1 MKESHLSELVKI
13 SISYVKELKKS
24 LNNSG
29 AFTVTNSHILSQTSN
44 LTGPTAPNS
53 SYSLSSIANTSTGTF
68 SSALTSNAKPYMK
81 RSLTINQNANSLSR
95 AFNAENVRGK
105 STRNKPPFSASMS
118 IEASTKD
125 PTWEVTASSANRHR
139 SNTLNNC
146 DRIDLESTDTKKKKS
161 SSLSS
166 SSTINWFNSLNIIR
180 LTRALNK
187 TENPKI
193 RTPIS
198 DTSAGSMALN
208 QNTDVH
214 TDVRRSLT
222 PELERRLTRDDSTSE
237 SSDVHR
243 QEFDSQLMADDLTSS
258 EHLSNANTADL
269 LTSNQSI
276 LHNTKGYLVKFKHGM
291 YELPDLIKK
300 DSFKYLRLTLST
312 LILAFSLLFFLLTF
326 FQGEDLYENLFSL
339 IKNYVFVSNSP
350 NDDRNA

>member
-1 MKESHLSELVKI
+1 
-13 SISYVKELKKS
+13 
-24 LNNSG
+24 
-29 AFTVTNSHILSQTSN
+29 
-44 LTGPTAPNS
+44 
-53 SYSLSSIANTSTGTF
+53 
-68 SSALTSNAKPYMK
+68 
-81 RSLTINQNANSLSR
+81 
-95 AFNAENVRGK
+95 
-105 STRNKPPFSASMS
+105 
-118 IEASTKD
+118 
-125 PTWEVTASSANRHR
+125 
-139 SNTLNNC
+139 
-146 DRIDLESTDTKKKKS
+146 
-161 SSLSS
+161 
-166 SSTINWFNSLNIIR
+166 
-180 LTRALNK
+180 
-187 TENPKI
+187 
-193 RTPIS
+193 
-198 DTSAGSMALN
+198 MALN
-208 QNTDVH
+208 QNTDVQ